1 MRNLDIADSRTR
13 LEQSAQLGLV
23 GGEVSALVGVLES
36 GVAAGITAGNATD
49 ADIEAAQN
57 RSGMDVGAD

>member
-1 MRNLDIADSRTR
+1 
-13 LEQSAQLGLV
+13 
-23 GGEVSALVGVLES
+23 VLES